1 MDSSRLSAEHLDRL
15 VSSIKD
21 RFGIV
26 MASDP
31 LKARERVSAL
41 VRDMSQ
47 DLDEKQDRVF
57 AWIMERSDQAF
68 VEIISPYITVG
79 ETYFFRDRKT
89 LKSFRE
95 GMLPSLAS
103 NVKRPIKVWSAG
115 CSTGEEPYTLAMIME
130 DSTLGLGGGFR
141 VYGTDLN
148 ENSLKKAKKGV
159 YGRWSFRGMSDLEIA
174 RYFDPFEGGFFQ
186 VKERYRS
193 EVSFGSTNLVAS
205 ILPWHDGEIDVI
217 FCRNVIM
224 YFDDDGRKKVL
235 EGFMDALSP
244 CGWLIVAACET
255 SLLDGSPFHPIH
267 IDGQTFFRPTD
278 PSQGLCPFTSRI
290 WPPSEE
296 PEDPAGENDDYDDD
310 YDYGVTEE
318 EFPTPYSHLIEDPSN
333 KEVEPDTVP
342 SVDIDVIRAMA
353 DRGEREKALD
363 LCLSLG
369 NSTDPY
375 VHYLTSIIYQD
386 VGNLADAK
394 ERLRKALFLDP
405 SFVMAHYSLLGIAIS
420 EGNERERTRNL
431 RNLRGIL
438 LEMTDNDV
446 IPHGDGATAKDLL
459 SALANL

>member
-1 MDSSRLSAEHLDRL
+1 MKSSRLSAEHLDRL
-15 VSSIKD
+15 VSSIRD
-21 RFGIV
+21 RFGII

-31 LKARERVSAL
+31 LKARERASAL

-47 DLDEKQDRVF
+47 DLDENQDRVF

-95 GMLPSLAS
+95 EILPSLAS
-103 NVKRPIKVWSAG
+103 SDKRPIKIWSAG

-174 RYFDPFEGGFFQ
+174 RYFDPFEDGFFK

-193 EVSFGSTNLVAS
+193 EVSFGSANLVAS
-205 ILPWHDGEIDVI
+205 ILPWRDGEINVI

-267 IDGQTFFRPTD
+267 INGQTFFRPTD

-290 WPPSEE
+290 WSPSEE
-296 PEDPAGENDDYDDD
+296 PEDPAWENDHYD
-310 YDYGVTEE
+310 YDYGSTEE
-318 EFPTPYSHLIEDPSN
+318 NPSYEETEPERGTP
-333 KEVEPDTVP
+333 
-342 SVDIDVIRAMA
+342 VDIDVIRALA
-353 DRGEREKALD
+353 DRGERERALE

-394 ERLRKALFLDP
+394 ERLRKTLFLDP

-438 LEMTDNDV
+438 LEMTENDV

-459 SALANL
+459 SALTNL